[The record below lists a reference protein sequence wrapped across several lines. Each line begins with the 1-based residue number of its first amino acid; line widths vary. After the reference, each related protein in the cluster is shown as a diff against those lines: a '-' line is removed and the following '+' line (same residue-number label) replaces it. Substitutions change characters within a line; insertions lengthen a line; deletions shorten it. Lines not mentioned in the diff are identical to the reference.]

1 MKPGK
6 FTHAIA
12 VLLSSVSACFAP
24 SVVAQTPTKKTQL
37 NKKHSRLNEDVLFR
51 VDPVSFTPL
60 QTIFG
65 ARKGEDRFPWKKGIV
80 TTVFWIGERPT
91 ANNPVPFY

>member
-24 SVVAQTPTKKTQL
+24 SVVAQAPTKKTQL
-37 NKKHSRLNEDVLFR
+37 NKKHSRLNEDVLFK
-51 VDPVSFTPL
+51 VDPVGYTPPSFAL
-60 QTIFG
+60 N
-65 ARKGEDRFPWKKGIV
+65 AKKGR
-80 TTVFWIGERPT
+80 RPFPLEET
-91 ANNPVPFY
+91 DCDHGFLDWRKANRE